1 MIGMPGKS
9 YRGDLPPADE
19 RLISL
24 AEELRQDVSRLAVEI
39 GERNLRNRPHEL
51 AKAADRIETEF
62 KVPGLVTER
71 QEYEVSGTKCCN
83 LEAEIQGVRRP
94 EEIIIV
100 GAHYD
105 TVPGTPGANDNTS
118 GVAATLALARRFA
131 PRRIGRTLRFVA
143 FVNEEKPYAHTEQ
156 MGSRVYA
163 RRCRKRREYVVGMMS
178 LETIGY
184 YDDRPGSQKYP
195 PPFGLFYP
203 SEGNFIAFVGN
214 LASRRLVRQAV
225 AAFRQGEPFPSE
237 GAAVPEMVPRVRD
250 SDHASFWREGFPAIM
265 VTDTAN
271 FRYPYY
277 HTPEDTIDKL
287 DFDRM
292 ARVVRGLEKVVAEL
306 VTATPGWDHR
316 IGS

>member
-9 YRGDLPPADE
+9 YRGDLPPADDA
-19 RLISL
+19 LVSL
-24 AEELRQDVSRLAVEI
+24 ADELRRDVSHLAVDI
-39 GERNLRNRPHEL
+39 GERNVQNRPQAL
-51 AKAADRIETEF
+51 AQSADWIEAEVQAA
-62 KVPGLVTER
+62 GLAPER
-71 QEYEVSGTKCCN
+71 QKYEVSGTTCCN
-83 LEAEIQGVRRP
+83 VEAEIRGSTQD
-94 EEIIIV
+94 IIVV

-105 TVPGTPGANDNTS
+105 TRPGTPGANDNTS
-118 GVAATLALARRFA
+118 GVAATLALARTFA
-131 PRRIGRTLRFVA
+131 GRRTGRTLRFVA
-143 FVNEEKPYAHTEQ
+143 FVNEESPYAHTEK

-163 RRCRKRREYVVGMMS
+163 RRCRERGDKVVGMMS

-203 SEGNFIAFVGN
+203 TTGNFIAFIGN
-214 LASRRLVRQAV
+214 LRSYHLVRRAV
-225 AAFRQGEPFPSE
+225 AAFRRGEPFPSE
-237 GAAVPEMVPRVRD
+237 GAAVPEIVPRVRD
-250 SDHASFWREGFPAIM
+250 SDHASFWHEGYPALM

-292 ARVVRGLEKVVAEL
+292 ARVVRGLEKVVETL
-306 VTATPGWDHR
+306 V
-316 IGS
+316 GSM